1 MSVWPCALHVMFTSI
16 YLIVYFARQMNIPK
30 AKMTIVIPSSKMSYN
45 PLLLAQLKKK
55 KLNKYIHYIMFPIYI
70 LK

>member
-55 KLNKYIHYIMFPIYI
+55 KN
-70 LK
+70 